1 MDTPFY
7 AELVKKLT
15 NPMKQKPYK
24 ENSVKPVYAYLKN
37 LNGGIPPTSIDYLL
51 DRPVVLTRLEK
62 YAVGTQRSIVF
73 AIRNIAKDFERQDV
87 LDVWKENIEET
98 EAGKGLPKP
107 QEKSEAQQKAYALL
121 ESDKK
126 GDAWDVILKKVEE
139 WTTELGAK
147 KSILNPHSRIIP
159 NPPRPPTIE
168 LDGHIYTRK
177 GDENDTVY
185 EYKDAG
191 VGNLEYIVPNL
202 YTKFPPRR
210 NLDYTEMKITTNYKP
225 SLSMDYNY
233 LVIGIEDGK
242 TAMRYVFNRYK
253 TDGVYHQQIFDVPED
268 LVVIIKRWISATKK
282 KDGDFLLT
290 KTGRYTQE
298 KVKGEK
304 LESDDITDLLNRTL
318 GTGISSSMLRH
329 MYLDKYNNADK
340 EQVIKEM
347 MGDAEKMAHSITT
360 QQKTYVK
367 KKTVKVRVEV

>member
-24 ENSVKPVYAYLKN
+24 ESSVKPVYAYLKN

-87 LDVWKENIEET
+87 LDTWKENIEET
-98 EAGKGLPKP
+98 EAGKGLPAP
-107 QEKSEAQQKAYALL
+107 NEKSEAQQKAYALL

-126 GDAWDVILKKVEE
+126 GDAWDVILKKVES
-139 WTTELGAK
+139 WTEELGTQK
-147 KSILNPHSRIIP
+147 SRIRNIQQRQ
-159 NPPRPPTIE
+159 RPYPLTYMYQGNAYI
-168 LDGHIYTRK
+168 RV
-177 GDENDTVY
+177 GDENEDVY

-191 VGNLEYIVPNL
+191 VGNLEYIIPNL

-253 TDGVYHQQIFDVPED
+253 TDGVYHQQVFDVPED

-367 KKTVKVRVEV
+367 KKTVKVRIEK

>member
-51 DRPVVLTRLEK
+51 DRPVVLARLEK

-87 LDVWKENIEET
+87 LDTWKENIEET

-139 WTTELGAK
+139 WTEHFGAK
-147 KSILNPHSRIIP
+147 KSRIRNIQQHQ
-159 NPPRPPTIE
+159 RPYPLTYMYE
-168 LDGHIYTRK
+168 GHAYIRV
-177 GDENDTVY
+177 GDENNDVY

-253 TDGVYHQQIFDVPED
+253 TDGVYHQQVFDVPED
-268 LVVIIKRWISATKK
+268 LVVIIKRWISATNK

-304 LESDDITDLLNRTL
+304 LESDDITDLLNRVF

-329 MYLDKYNNADK
+329 MFLDKYNNADK

-367 KKTVKVRVEV
+367 KKTIRVRVEK

>member
-24 ENSVKPVYAYLKN
+24 ESSVKPVYAYLKN

-87 LDVWKENIEET
+87 LDTWKENIEET

-126 GDAWDVILKKVEE
+126 GDAWDVILKKVED
-139 WTTELGAK
+139 WTEHLGAK
-147 KSILNPHSRIIP
+147 KSTITRIP
-159 NPPRPPTIE
+159 ELRRPYPLTYMYQGNAYI
-168 LDGHIYTRK
+168 RV
-177 GDENDTVY
+177 GDENNDVY

-225 SLSMDYNY
+225 SLSMDFNY
-233 LVIGIEDGK
+233 LVIGIEKGE

-253 TDGVYHQQIFDVPED
+253 TDGVYHQQIFDVPDD

-329 MYLDKYNNADK
+329 MYLDKYNNAEK

-367 KKTVKVRVEV
+367 KRTVKVKVEK

>member
-24 ENSVKPVYAYLKN
+24 ESSVKPVYAYLKN

-87 LDVWKENIEET
+87 LDTWKENIEET
-98 EAGKGLPKP
+98 EAGKGLPAP
-107 QEKSEAQQKAYALL
+107 NEKSEAQQKAYALL

-126 GDAWDVILKKVEE
+126 GDAWDVILKKVES
-139 WTTELGAK
+139 WTEELGTQK
-147 KSILNPHSRIIP
+147 SRIRNIQQHQ
-159 NPPRPPTIE
+159 RPYPLTYMYQGNAYI
-168 LDGHIYTRK
+168 RV
-177 GDENDTVY
+177 GDENEDVY

-191 VGNLEYIVPNL
+191 VGNLEYIIPNL

-253 TDGVYHQQIFDVPED
+253 TDGVYHQQVFDVPED

-367 KKTVKVRVEV
+367 KKTVKVRIEK

>member
-24 ENSVKPVYAYLKN
+24 ESSVKPVYAYLKN

-87 LDVWKENIEET
+87 LDTWKENIEET

-126 GDAWDVILKKVEE
+126 GDAWDVILKKVED
-139 WTTELGAK
+139 WTMELGAK
-147 KSILNPHSRIIP
+147 KSTIHRIP
-159 NPPRPPTIE
+159 GLTRPYPLTYMYQGNAYI
-168 LDGHIYTRK
+168 RK
-177 GDENDTVY
+177 GDENEDLY

-253 TDGVYHQQIFDVPED
+253 TDGVYHQQVFDVPED

-367 KKTVKVRVEV
+367 KRTVKVMVEK

>member
-24 ENSVKPVYAYLKN
+24 ESSVKPVYAYLKN

-87 LDVWKENIEET
+87 LDTWKENIEET
-98 EAGKGLPKP
+98 EAGKGLPAP
-107 QEKSEAQQKAYALL
+107 NEKSEAQQKAYALL

-126 GDAWDVILKKVEE
+126 GDAWDVILKKVES
-139 WTTELGAK
+139 WTEELGAK
-147 KSILNPHSRIIP
+147 TSRIRNLKGHP
-159 NPPRPPTIE
+159 YPPTIE
-168 LDGHIYTRK
+168 HEGHTYTHT
-177 GDENDTVY
+177 GGEYNDVY

-225 SLSMDYNY
+225 SLSMDFNY
-233 LVIGIEDGK
+233 LVIGIEKGE

-268 LVVIIKRWISATKK
+268 LVVIIKRWISATNK

-298 KVKGEK
+298 KVKGDK

-329 MYLDKYNNADK
+329 MYLDKYNNPEK

-367 KKTVKVRVEV
+367 KRTVKVKVEV

>member
-24 ENSVKPVYAYLKN
+24 ESSVKPVYAYLKN
-37 LNGGIPPTSIDYLL
+37 LNGGVPPTSIDYLL

-87 LDVWKENIEET
+87 LDTWKENIEET
-98 EAGKGLPKP
+98 EAGKGLPAP
-107 QEKSEAQQKAYALL
+107 NEKSEAQQKAYALL

-126 GDAWDVILKKVEE
+126 GDAWDVILKKVES
-139 WTTELGAK
+139 WTEELGTQK
-147 KSILNPHSRIIP
+147 SRIRNIQQHQ
-159 NPPRPPTIE
+159 RPYPLTYMYQGNAYI
-168 LDGHIYTRK
+168 RV
-177 GDENDTVY
+177 GDENEDVY

-191 VGNLEYIVPNL
+191 VGNLEYIIPNL

-253 TDGVYHQQIFDVPED
+253 TDGVYHQQVFDVPED

-367 KKTVKVRVEV
+367 KKTVKVRIEK

>member
-87 LDVWKENIEET
+87 LDTWKENIEET

-139 WTTELGAK
+139 WTEELGTQK
-147 KSILNPHSRIIP
+147 SRIRNIQQHQ
-159 NPPRPPTIE
+159 RPYPLTYMYQ
-168 LDGHIYTRK
+168 GHAYIRI
-177 GDENDTVY
+177 GDENNDIY

-253 TDGVYHQQIFDVPED
+253 TDGVYHQQVFDVPED
-268 LVVIIKRWISATKK
+268 LVVIIKRWISATNK

-329 MYLDKYNNADK
+329 MYLDKYNNAEK

-367 KKTVKVRVEV
+367 KRTVKVRVEV